1 MNRIILGGN
10 SKKLSMHDLTA
21 SIEKYKRNICRII
34 LLKGSMTDEI
44 APELMKMSD
53 ITCTEIFNDFTLAVR
68 RSMEEASKIDE
79 PVYLLF
85 SPGATSFAQFRNEF
99 DRGEKFNAIVSDIMS
114 K

>member
-1 MNRIILGGN
+1 
-10 SKKLSMHDLTA
+10 MHDLTA
-21 SIEKYKRNICRII
+21 SIEKYQKNIRRIV

-53 ITCTEIFNDFTLAVR
+53 ITCTEIFDDFTLAVR
-68 RSMEEASKIDE
+68 RSMEEASKIGE

>member
-1 MNRIILGGN
+1 
-10 SKKLSMHDLTA
+10 
-21 SIEKYKRNICRII
+21 
-34 LLKGSMTDEI
+34 MT
-44 APELMKMSD
+44 
-53 ITCTEIFNDFTLAVR
+53 
-68 RSMEEASKIDE
+68 MEEASKIDE